1 MSHLVKM
8 ENGQS
13 QTIQEMLGC
22 IERYNPDHLKIL
34 ESYVQD
40 QAKNNTYDLEA
51 NLAVLKLYQ
60 FNPHMLNFEITY
72 TILLKCLTNLPHTDF
87 VMAKCLLLPQQMKDE
102 NVQTIIDL
110 ADILERADFT
120 LFWQRAEVNRTM
132 FRHITGF
139 HDSIRKF
146 VSHVVGTTFQTIKK
160 DLLKELLGGI
170 EDPTLESWIK
180 RNSWKHQGQDLVVVA
195 TQDDKIKTKNITEK
209 IEFDNVG
216 ALMAQ
221 CL

>member
-1 MSHLVKM
+1 MPHMVTM
-8 ENGQS
+8 GNGQS
-13 QTIQEMLGC
+13 QSIQEMLGC
-22 IERYNPDHLKIL
+22 IERYNPDHLKTL
-34 ESYVQD
+34 EAYVEE

-60 FNPHMLNFEITY
+60 FNPHLLNYEITY

-102 NVQTIIDL
+102 TVQTIIEL
-110 ADILERADFT
+110 ADILERTDFV
-120 LFWQRAEVNRTM
+120 LFWQRADVNKSL
-132 FRHITGF
+132 FRHISGF

-146 VSHVVGTTFQTIKK
+146 VCHVIGITFQTIRR

-170 EDPTLESWIK
+170 EDSTLDKWVK
-180 RNSWKHQGQDLVVVA
+180 QNGWKNQGHLVMIASQDE
-195 TQDDKIKTKNITEK
+195 KIKTKNITEK
-209 IEFDNVG
+209 IEFDNLG
-216 ALMAQ
+216 GLMAQ

>member
-22 IERYNPDHLKIL
+22 IERYNPDHLKTL
-34 ESYVQD
+34 EAYVQD

-60 FNPHMLNFEITY
+60 FNPHMLNFDITY
-72 TILLKCLTNLPHTDF
+72 TILLKSLTSLPHTDF

-120 LFWQRAEVNRTM
+120 LFWQRAET
-132 FRHITGF
+132 
-139 HDSIRKF
+139 IR
-146 VSHVVGTTFQTIKK
+146 K

-170 EDPTLESWIK
+170 EDSTLESWIK
-180 RNSWKHQGQDLVVVA
+180 RNGWKHQGQGLVVVA

>member
-22 IERYNPDHLKIL
+22 IERYNPDHLKTL
-34 ESYVQD
+34 EAYVED

-60 FNPHMLNFEITY
+60 FNPHILNFDITY

-102 NVQTIIDL
+102 TVQTIIDL
-110 ADILERADFT
+110 ADILERTDFT
-120 LFWQRAEVNRTM
+120 LFWQRVDVNRNM
-132 FRHITGF
+132 FRHIAGF

-146 VSHVVGTTFQTIKK
+146 VCHVVGITFQTIKR

-170 EDPTLESWIK
+170 EDSTLEQWMK
-180 RNSWKHQGQDLVVVA
+180 KYGWKTNGSLVFISSQDER
-195 TQDDKIKTKNITEK
+195 IKTKNITEK
-209 IEFDNVG
+209 IEFDTVG
-216 ALMAQ
+216 GLMAQ

>member
-1 MSHLVKM
+1 MPHMVTM
-8 ENGQS
+8 GNGS

-22 IERYNPDHLKIL
+22 IERYNPDHLKTL
-34 ESYVQD
+34 ESYVEE

-60 FNPHMLNFEITY
+60 FNPHMLNYNITNI
-72 TILLKCLTNLPHTDF
+72 ILLKCLTNLPHTDF
-87 VMAKCLLLPQQMKDE
+87 VMAKCLLLPQQMKNE
-102 NVQTIIDL
+102 VVQTIIDL

-120 LFWQRAEVNRTM
+120 LFWQRADMNTM
-132 FRHITGF
+132 LFRHITGF

-146 VSHVVGTTFQTIKK
+146 VCHVVGITFQTIRK

-170 EDPTLESWIK
+170 EDSTLEKWVK
-180 RNSWKHQGQDLVVVA
+180 QNGWKTQGHLVMIASQDE
-195 TQDDKIKTKNITEK
+195 KIKTKNITEK
-209 IEFDNVG
+209 IEFDNLG
-216 ALMAQ
+216 GLMAQ

>member
-1 MSHLVKM
+1 MSHMVKM

-22 IERYNPDHLKIL
+22 IERYNPDHLKTL
-34 ESYVQD
+34 EAYVED
-40 QAKNNTYDLEA
+40 QAKSNTYDLEA

-60 FNPHMLNFEITY
+60 FNPHMLNFDITY

-110 ADILERADFT
+110 ADILERTDFT
-120 LFWQRAEVNRTM
+120 LFWARAEVNRSM
-132 FRHITGF
+132 FRHISGF

-146 VSHVVGTTFQTIKK
+146 VCHVVGITFQTIRK
-160 DLLKELLGGI
+160 DLLKDLLGGI
-170 EDPTLESWIK
+170 EDSTLEQWMRK
-180 RNSWKHQGQDLVVVA
+180 YGWKHQGKLVIIAVQDE
-195 TQDDKIKTKNITEK
+195 KIKTKNITEK
-209 IEFDNVG
+209 IEFDNLG
-216 ALMAQ
+216 GLMAQ

>member
-1 MSHLVKM
+1 MSHMVKM

-22 IERYNPDHLKIL
+22 IERYNPDHLKTL
-34 ESYVQD
+34 EAYVED

-60 FNPHMLNFEITY
+60 FNPHMLNFDITY

-87 VMAKCLLLPQQMKDE
+87 VMAKCLLLPQQMKDGT
-102 NVQTIIDL
+102 VQTIIDL
-110 ADILERADFT
+110 ADILERTDFT
-120 LFWQRAEVNRTM
+120 LFWQRAELNRAL
-132 FRHITGF
+132 FRHISGF

-146 VSHVVGTTFQTIKK
+146 VCHVVGITFQTIRK

-170 EDPTLESWIK
+170 EDSTLEQWIK
-180 RNSWKHQGQDLVVVA
+180 KNGWKHQGKLIVIAVQDE
-195 TQDDKIKTKNITEK
+195 KIKTKNITEK
-209 IEFDNVG
+209 IEFDNLG
-216 ALMAQ
+216 GLMAQ

>member
-1 MSHLVKM
+1 MPHMVTM

-22 IERYNPDHLKIL
+22 IERYNPDHLKTL
-34 ESYVQD
+34 EAYVED

-60 FNPHMLNFEITY
+60 FNPHMLNFDITY
-72 TILLKCLTNLPHTDF
+72 TILLKSLTNLPHTDF
-87 VMAKCLLLPQQMKDE
+87 VMAKCLLLPQQMKNE
-102 NVQTIIDL
+102 TVQTIIDL
-110 ADILERADFT
+110 ADILERTDFT
-120 LFWQRAEVNRTM
+120 LFWQRAEVNKSI
-132 FRHITGF
+132 FRHIQGF

-146 VSHVVGTTFQTIKK
+146 VCHVVNITFQTIKK
-160 DLLKELLGGI
+160 DLLKEMLGGI
-170 EDPTLESWIK
+170 EDATLDKWMKQYGWK
-180 RNSWKHQGQDLVVVA
+180 RDGNLVIVASQDE
-195 TQDDKIKTKNITEK
+195 KIKTKNITEK

-216 ALMAQ
+216 GLMAQ

>member
-1 MSHLVKM
+1 MPHMVTM
-8 ENGQS
+8 GNGQS
-13 QTIQEMLGC
+13 QSIQEMLGC
-22 IERYNPDHLKIL
+22 IERYNPDHLKTL
-34 ESYVQD
+34 EAYVEE

-60 FNPHMLNFEITY
+60 FNPHMLNHEITY

-102 NVQTIIDL
+102 TVQTIIEL
-110 ADILERADFT
+110 ADILERTDFV
-120 LFWQRAEVNRTM
+120 LFWQRADVNKSL

-146 VSHVVGTTFQTIKK
+146 VCHVIGITFQTIRR

-170 EDPTLESWIK
+170 EDSTLDKWVK
-180 RNSWKHQGQDLVVVA
+180 QNGWKNQGNLVMIASQDE
-195 TQDDKIKTKNITEK
+195 KIKTKNITEK
-209 IEFDNVG
+209 IEFDNLG
-216 ALMAQ
+216 GLMAQ

>member
-1 MSHLVKM
+1 MSHMVKM

-22 IERYNPDHLKIL
+22 IERYNPDHLKTL
-34 ESYVQD
+34 EAYVED

-60 FNPHMLNFEITY
+60 FNPHMLNFDITY

-87 VMAKCLLLPQQMKDE
+87 VMAKCLLLPQQMKDGT
-102 NVQTIIDL
+102 VQTIIDL
-110 ADILERADFT
+110 ADILERTDFT
-120 LFWQRAEVNRTM
+120 LFWQRAEVNRSL
-132 FRHITGF
+132 FRHISGF

-146 VSHVVGTTFQTIKK
+146 VCHVVGITFQTIRK
-160 DLLKELLGGI
+160 DLLKELLGGV
-170 EDPTLESWIK
+170 EDSTLEQWIK
-180 RNSWKHQGQDLVVVA
+180 KYGWKHQGNLIIIAVQDE
-195 TQDDKIKTKNITEK
+195 KIKTKNITEK
-209 IEFDNVG
+209 IEFDNLG
-216 ALMAQ
+216 GLMAQ

>member
-1 MSHLVKM
+1 MPHMVTM
-8 ENGQS
+8 GNGQS
-13 QTIQEMLGC
+13 QTIQEMLAC
-22 IERYNPDHLKIL
+22 IERYNPDHLKTL
-34 ESYVQD
+34 ESYVEE

-60 FNPHMLNFEITY
+60 FNPHMLNYHITN

-87 VMAKCLLLPQQMKDE
+87 VMAKCLLLPQQMKNE
-102 NVQTIIDL
+102 IVQTIIDL

-120 LFWQRAEVNRTM
+120 LFWQRADMNTM
-132 FRHITGF
+132 LFRHIAGF

-146 VSHVVGTTFQTIKK
+146 VCHVVGITFQTIKK

-170 EDPTLESWIK
+170 EDSTLEKWVK
-180 RNSWKHQGQDLVVVA
+180 QNGWKTQGSLVLIASQDE
-195 TQDDKIKTKNITEK
+195 KIKTKNITEK
-209 IEFDNVG
+209 IEFDNLG
-216 ALMAQ
+216 GLMAQ